1 MPVTLTVGDL
11 AVATRHSTTPDVAS
25 IPPEYLDI
33 LTTTLEATS
42 AHIDQYAGPDTPEGS
57 LNKAAVVMAGYLL
70 DSPIFTR
77 QPHSAFINSGAEAI
91 LSPWRIPRS
100 VVV

>member
-1 MPVTLTVGDL
+1 MPVNLTVGDL
-11 AVATRHSTTPDVAS
+11 ALAVRYSITSGASS
-25 IPPEYLDI
+25 IPPEWVDI

-42 AHIDQYAGPDTPEGS
+42 AHIDQYAGPATPQGS
-57 LNKAAVVMAGYLL
+57 LNKAAIVMAAYLL
-70 DSPIFTR
+70 DSPETR
-77 QPHSAFINSGAEAI
+77 QPKTAFINSGAESL